1 MFHHG
6 VLNRKINYLHERSI
20 RLLYRDSISLFQ
32 KLLQKDHSFTIHH
45 RIIKSLAIEL
55 YKINEDFSYKKQ
67 KTYCSR
73 SYKKERKNSVSNF
86 NQEFVFDNKL
96 FRKTVKPLFSNKGS
110 YNFNIKLTDKDEIIR
125 NEWLFRKCC
134 FQFQIK

>member
-1 MFHHG
+1 MKI
-6 VLNRKINYLHERSI
+6 LNRHALPKKKILSVNQASHVSKVLRKTIMKRSC
-20 RLLYRDSISLFQ
+20 LENLYFE
-32 KLLQKDHSFTIHH
+32 K
-45 RIIKSLAIEL
+45 A
-55 YKINEDFSYKKQ
+55 YKKQ

-73 SYKKERKNSVSNF
+73 LYKKERKNSVSNF

-125 NEWLFRKCC
+125 NEWLFQKCC